1 MRRRNRTAEPHRVV
15 GYVRVSTDEQALGPE
30 AQRLALSRWCAANG
44 SELVAVLE
52 DLGVSGG
59 LELHKRPGLLAALD
73 ALRDHHATVLLVA
86 KRDRLARDV
95 MVAAMLGRLAEK
107 AGAQVLSADGTGNG
121 DGPEELLMRNIV
133 NAFAE
138 YERALIRART
148 RAAMAVK
155 GSKGERTGEV
165 PFGYRLAVDG
175 VRLEALPAEQSI
187 IAAVRQL
194 RREGLSIR
202 AIAARLNAQGI
213 AARGTR
219 WHATSIARLLERES
233 A

>member
-1 MRRRNRTAEPHRVV
+1 MARRISPSTATRVV
-15 GYVRVSTDEQALGPE
+15 AYVRVSTEEQALGPE
-30 AQRLALSRWCAANG
+30 AQRDAIRRWCETNRAELAATF
-44 SELVAVLE
+44 E

-59 LELHKRPGLLAALD
+59 LELDKRPGLLAALE
-73 ALRDHHATVLLVA
+73 ALREHHATVLLVA

-95 MVAAMLGRLAEK
+95 MVAAMVSRLAEK

-121 DGPEELLMRNIV
+121 DGPEALLMRNIV

-155 GSKGERTGEV
+155 RAKGERTGEV
-165 PFGYRLAVDG
+165 PFGYRLTADDVH
-175 VRLEALPAEQSI
+175 LEALPAEQSV
-187 IAAVRQL
+187 IAAIRQL
-194 RREGLSIR
+194 RSDGLSIR
-202 AIAARLNAQGI
+202 AIVARLNAQGI
-213 AARGTR
+213 AARGAR
-219 WHATSIARLLERES
+219 WHATSVARLLEREF